1 MIRIAV
7 AGAGAIGSAVCRAL
21 IDGIEGFEL
30 VAASSLD
37 PEYSKTLIA
46 RPGFN
51 LPFVELNEL
60 AEQAD
65 WIVEALP
72 VSAIPPLVRQVMDAG
87 KTLVMISS
95 AALLLH
101 PELKDLAKKGEGRIL
116 VPTGALA
123 GIDGINALAEQ
134 GIRTARLTTTKPPG
148 SLANAPY
155 ILEKKIDLNAIDAK
169 TVIFSGN
176 ALQAAAAFPAN
187 VNVAATLTLASRLA
201 PEAVQV
207 EVWADPA
214 LTFNRHE
221 VLVEGD
227 FSSLGFRIENKPD
240 PKNPKS
246 SALTAL
252 SIISAL
258 RRQTG
263 SFVVGC

>member
-1 MIRIAV
+1 MVVKVAV
-7 AGAGAIGSAVCRAL
+7 AGVGAIGSAVCRAL

-37 PEYSKTLIA
+37 PDYSKKLIA
-46 RPGFN
+46 RPEFN
-51 LPFVELNEL
+51 LLFMNLNEL

-65 WIVEALP
+65 WVVEALP
-72 VSAIPPLVRQVMDAG
+72 VAAIPPLARQVTDAG

-101 PELKDLAKKGEGRIL
+101 PELKNCAGNGRIL

-134 GIRTARLTTTKPPG
+134 GIKTARLTTTKPPK

-155 ILEKKIDLNAIDAK
+155 IEREKIDLNALDSK
-169 TVIFSGN
+169 TLIFSGN

-187 VNVAATLTLASRLA
+187 VNVAATLTLASRLP

-214 LTFNRHE
+214 LTSNRHE
-221 VLVEGD
+221 VLVEGN
-227 FSSLGFRIENKPD
+227 FSTLNFRIENKPD
-240 PKNPKS
+240 PSNPKS

-258 RRQTG
+258 RRQTA